1 MTNIEL
7 NASTKSE
14 DLNLPPTTAAALS
27 STETE
32 TPALAAATAVPLSPS
47 IAVKSRVVV
56 APLKKR
62 ALRLPHQ
69 KLNIKRHMLKRQGS
83 SGLEPKYRSFTSVHH
98 LERVKFSLFL
108 KILMHYLSMKDQDFG
123 DQARAVV
130 LDCIKSQR
138 EGKLQD
144 TPLISALK
152 GRLFGLV
159 GKHDW
164 EICESY
170 LQRYLTYHNIVTEL

>member
-1 MTNIEL
+1 MTNIE
-7 NASTKSE
+7 SEPTTTKL
-14 DLNLPPTTAAALS
+14 DGNLPSTTEVPMAAA
-27 STETE
+27 
-32 TPALAAATAVPLSPS
+32 TPSLAAATAVPLSPS
-47 IAVKSRVVV
+47 VSVKPL

-62 ALRLPHQ
+62 AIRLPHQ
-69 KLNIKRHMLKRQGS
+69 RLKPNNQHQGS
-83 SGLEPKYRSFTSVHH
+83 SSGGLHKKHRSYTSVGH

-108 KILMHYLSMKDQDFG
+108 KILMHHLQMKDEDFVQ
-123 DQARAVV
+123 QARAVV

-144 TPLISALK
+144 TPLMSALK

-159 GKHDW
+159 GKNDW
-164 EICESY
+164 ETCERY

>member
-1 MTNIEL
+1 MSSIETDP
-7 NASTKSE
+7 STKSE
-14 DLNLPPTTAAALS
+14 DAKIPSTTAVP
-27 STETE
+27 STET
-32 TPALAAATAVPLSPS
+32 PSLAAATTVPLSPS
-47 IAVKSRVVV
+47 MSSKPKVVV
-56 APLKKR
+56 AAPLKKR

-83 SGLEPKYRSFTSVHH
+83 SGLEPKYRSYNSVRH

-123 DQARAVV
+123 EQARAVA
-130 LDCIKSQR
+130 LDCIKTQR

-144 TPLISALK
+144 TPLMSALK

-164 EICESY
+164 EICENY